1 MAEHGLDGPVIGVAF
16 DGTGYGRDG
25 TAWGGEVLVADYR
38 TCVRFG
44 TCRAIPLAGGDAAIR
59 QPWRIALAVL
69 EDAFDGDP
77 PIDQL
82 PLFETVAGT
91 DVSLVREMVRR
102 AVNAPLAHGMGRYF
116 DAFGA
121 LALARPVVSFEGQL
135 ALAFN
140 VVADPAERGW
150 YPWELARE
158 GEVLQLDFRRAVRQ
172 VAFEVIGRAPVELMA
187 ARFHNTIAAATAEL
201 VRTAARRHRGMPVV
215 LSGGCFQNARLTEA
229 LVDDLSPQLS
239 VHTHRQVPP
248 GDGGLA
254 LGQAVVAGCGR

>member
-1 MAEHGLDGPVIGVAF
+1 
-16 DGTGYGRDG
+16 
-25 TAWGGEVLVADYR
+25 
-38 TCVRFG
+38 
-44 TCRAIPLAGGDAAIR
+44 
-59 QPWRIALAVL
+59 
-69 EDAFDGDP
+69 
-77 PIDQL
+77 
-82 PLFETVAGT
+82 
-91 DVSLVREMVRR
+91 
-102 AVNAPLAHGMGRYF
+102 
-116 DAFGA
+116 
-121 LALARPVVSFEGQL
+121 VVSFEGQL

-239 VHTHRQVPP
+239 VYTHRQVPP